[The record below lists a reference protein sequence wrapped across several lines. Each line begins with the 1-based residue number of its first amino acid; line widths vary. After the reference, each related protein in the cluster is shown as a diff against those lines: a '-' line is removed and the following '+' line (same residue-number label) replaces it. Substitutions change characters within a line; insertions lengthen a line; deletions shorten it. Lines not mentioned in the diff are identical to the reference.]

1 MNGISRKAVLAAF
14 LAAAVSLTGIAM
26 AQEEAFQN
34 GMNYFKSGKYVEAA
48 AEFQALVDEA
58 PAYDYGY
65 FMLGNSFMKMGKTD
79 QAISNFKQ
87 AIEQNGEKYVY
98 HHSLATAYQKSRQ
111 YRMVTQTLNGAEGI
125 LDDRYKPAFYSTRGQ
140 AYYAL
145 KKWSDAINDLE
156 KASSMKPTEAVLT
169 SLGVSYYKMGH
180 HDKASAAL
188 EKALAKNPG
197 NATNQQLL
205 AESLME
211 VGKGKKDKAA
221 KTNTYNKALSAAEK
235 VLAARPGN
243 FDAINLVGRAA
254 LGAGKYSKAENS
266 FTKALSMK
274 PAYCFAMMNKAKAQI
289 AQSKW
294 TDSEATLR
302 QADKCDANNVLVHE
316 SLGFVLRKQKR
327 LKESLA
333 SYEKANKLKPSA
345 SIKKAIAEVKHN
357 IEVNEFNESA
367 TAEEIAN
374 REAIAAEEARVAAE
388 KAKLEEYKKKTE
400 DD

>member
-1 MNGISRKAVLAAF
+1 MNRINRKTLMALS
-14 LAAAVSLTGIAM
+14 LAAALCLAGVAM
-26 AQEEAFQN
+26 AQEEAYQN

-65 FMLGNSFMKMGKTD
+65 FMLGNSFVKMGKTE
-79 QAISNFKQ
+79 QAIGNFKQ
-87 AIEQNGEKYVY
+87 AIELNGEKYVY
-98 HHSLATAYQKSRQ
+98 HNSLATAYQASRQ
-111 YRMVTQTLNGAEGI
+111 FRMVVETLNKAESV
-125 LDDRYKPAFYSTRGQ
+125 LEDRYKPTFYTTRGM
-140 AYYAL
+140 AYYSL
-145 KKWSDAINDLE
+145 EKWSDAITDLE
-156 KASSMKPTEAVLT
+156 KAKSLKPTEAVHT
-169 SLGVSYYKMGH
+169 ALGVSYFKMGH
-180 HDKASAAL
+180 HDKAASAL
-188 EKALAKNPG
+188 EKALAKDPK
-197 NATNQQLL
+197 NATNNQLL
-205 AESLME
+205 AESLLE
-211 VGKGKKDKAA
+211 VGKGKDGSA
-221 KTNTYNKALSAAEK
+221 KESAYNQALAAAER
-235 VLAARPGN
+235 VLATKPGN

-254 LGAGKYSKAENS
+254 LGAGDYPKAEGS
-266 FTKALSMK
+266 FSQALKLK
-274 PAYCFAMMNKAKAQI
+274 PDYCYAMMNKAKAQI

-294 TDSEATLR
+294 TEAEGTLG

-327 LKESLA
+327 LKESLV
-333 SYEKANKLKPSA
+333 SYERANKLKPSA
-345 SIKKAIAEVKHN
+345 SIRQAIDEVKHN

>member
-1 MNGISRKAVLAAF
+1 MKRISRKAFVAFSLVAVLS
-14 LAAAVSLTGIAM
+14 LAGVAM
-26 AQEEAFQN
+26 AQEEAYQN

-65 FMLGNSFMKMGKTD
+65 FMLGNSFVKLGKTD

-87 AIEQNGEKYVY
+87 AIDLNGEKYVY
-98 HHSLATAYQKSRQ
+98 HHSLAAAYQKSRQ
-111 YRMVTQTLNGAEGI
+111 YRMVTETLNKSESI
-125 LDDRYKPAFYSTRGQ
+125 VEDRYKPAFYTTRGQ
-140 AYYAL
+140 AFYAL

-156 KASSMKPTEAVLT
+156 KAKSLKPTEAVLT
-169 SLGVSYYKMGH
+169 SLGVSYFKMGH
-180 HDKASAAL
+180 HDKAAGAL
-188 EKALAKNPG
+188 EKALAKNPQ
-197 NATNQQLL
+197 NNTNQQLL

-211 VGKGKKDKAA
+211 VGKGQRDKTA
-221 KTNTYNKALSAAEK
+221 KTSTYNKALTAAEK
-235 VLAARPGN
+235 VLAAKPGN
-243 FDAINLVGRAA
+243 FDAVNLVGRAA
-254 LGAGKYSKAENS
+254 LGAGNYTKAENS
-266 FTKALSMK
+266 FTKALTLK
-274 PAYCFAMMNKAKAQI
+274 PTYCFAMMNKAKAQI

-294 TDSEATLR
+294 SAAEGTLR
-302 QADKCDANNVLVHE
+302 QADQCDANNVLVHE

-327 LKESLA
+327 LKESLS
-333 SYEKANKLKPSA
+333 SYEKANKLKPSS
-345 SIKKAIAEVKHN
+345 SIQKAISEVKHN